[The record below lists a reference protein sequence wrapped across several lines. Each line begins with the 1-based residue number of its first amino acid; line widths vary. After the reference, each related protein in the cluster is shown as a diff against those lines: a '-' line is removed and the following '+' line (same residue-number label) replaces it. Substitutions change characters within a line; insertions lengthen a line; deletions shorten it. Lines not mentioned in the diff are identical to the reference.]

1 MLKSP
6 PTRILSRQKP
16 ILYLALGIASVLYWF
31 LLGSNAARYHV
42 SPWGGIRLSGPADV
56 VVGNSTE
63 EKKEREAKLKLQF
76 QEEYGKLGQ

>member
-1 MLKSP
+1 M
-6 PTRILSRQKP
+6 
-16 ILYLALGIASVLYWF
+16 
-31 LLGSNAARYHV
+31 
-42 SPWGGIRLSGPADV
+42 SGPADV